1 MDTAILMMDLDNF
14 KMINDNC
21 GHQQGDEVLIQ
32 FSQAISTNGID
43 GLIADLVARNK
54 KNAASTPQRAS

>member
-1 MDTAILMMDLDNF
+1 MYENYLTQI
-14 KMINDNC
+14 
-21 GHQQGDEVLIQ
+21 
-32 FSQAISTNGID
+32 SQAISTTGID